1 MRKLFIYLVCQMLLG
16 TVSVSAQ
23 SFEEYKRQ
31 QQAKFNSYAQKKTEE
46 FRAYR
51 EAHDAR
57 GRASARLG

>member
-1 MRKLFIYLVCQMLLG
+1 MKELFRYTVILLCLCP
-16 TVSVSAQ
+16 VVASAQ
-23 SFEEYKRQ
+23 SFEEYKHQ